1 MVKWYQELQEYLQE
15 TKEYQVEHFLQE
27 FKLNINNASL
37 QYMKDWIWSA
47 KEVRKNVKIIK
58 GRN

>member
-27 FKLNINNASL
+27 FNLNINNALTIHIVLYTPMFLLYYILSIL
-37 QYMKDWIWSA
+37 NMLC
-47 KEVRKNVKIIK
+47 
-58 GRN
+58 